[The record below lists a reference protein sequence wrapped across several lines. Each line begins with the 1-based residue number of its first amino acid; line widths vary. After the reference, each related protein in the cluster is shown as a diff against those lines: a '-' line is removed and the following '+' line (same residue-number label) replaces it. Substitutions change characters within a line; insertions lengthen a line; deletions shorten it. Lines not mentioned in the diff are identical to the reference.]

1 MISEIVVIYTDGSLD
16 LVWSFRPAVVTH
28 KFPGYHWIYWV
39 VPCLGTSLAAAFTFF
54 SNGSNTRPYLALRYR
69 GKSSE
74 ATASPGYVEKGMSLT
89 GPGLNVLET
98 QGPKVK
104 TGGYRIKERVDRR

>member
-69 GKSSE
+69 VLPICSRFLITFYAFSQGQ
-74 ATASPGYVEKGMSLT
+74 VE
-89 GPGLNVLET
+89 
-98 QGPKVK
+98 
-104 TGGYRIKERVDRR
+104 